1 MIKIKLNNNAKK
13 IDRFLLKFLKKQKK
27 TILVAPMKYG
37 LISGGKKIRSKII
50 LDAGKLF
57 KVKEKKLLDCI
68 KSNTFFAINEKNCAT
83 KDTINPTIK
92 AVTTKARFDLS
103 ILK

>member
-1 MIKIKLNNNAKK
+1 MRDVIKLFVRDNSKAIEAIKVIN
-13 IDRFLLKFLKKQKK
+13 K
-27 TILVAPMKYG
+27 TEAYIALVV
-37 LISGGKKIRSKII
+37 
-50 LDAGKLF
+50 D
-57 KVKEKKLLDCI
+57 KEKKLLDCI